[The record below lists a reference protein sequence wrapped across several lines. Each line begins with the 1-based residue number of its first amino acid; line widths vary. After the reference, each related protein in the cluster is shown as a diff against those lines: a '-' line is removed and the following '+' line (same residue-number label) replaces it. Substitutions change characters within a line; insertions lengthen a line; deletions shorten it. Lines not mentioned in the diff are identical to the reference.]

1 MYGKFIRSIKVLD
14 VIDSDGRSVFE
25 TGAESRTPAS
35 LLFAVKKEET
45 HGLSAADMKLL
56 IDAAQNR
63 NIGTLIPVPRNK
75 SYTENPGE
83 TEIASTYIYNYILSQ
98 VSIVPSDDGNTTVE
112 EENTNE

>member
-1 MYGKFIRSIKVLD
+1 MEENMTVATVSCEY
-14 VIDSDGRSVFE
+14 
-25 TGAESRTPAS
+25 PA
-35 LLFAVKKEET
+35 LAVKKEET

-83 TEIASTYIYNYILSQ
+83 TEIASTYIYNYI
-98 VSIVPSDDGNTTVE
+98 DDKF
-112 EENTNE
+112 EN